1 MPMNKKQYHIA
12 VVISQFNKVVIDGLL
27 SGAKKAFDENSGEKL
42 TVVEVPGAF
51 EIPAA
56 TKKVALKLKPDAIVT
71 LGAVIRG
78 ETKHFDFI
86 SAECSRAIQLLTLE
100 FDIPIMFGVLTTE
113 NANQAIERSTKNNK
127 GYEVMNAAFEMIKTF
142 KDIESSSK

>member
-1 MPMNKKQYHIA
+1 MNKKQYHIA

-71 LGAVIRG
+71 
-78 ETKHFDFI
+78 
-86 SAECSRAIQLLTLE
+86 
-100 FDIPIMFGVLTTE
+100 
-113 NANQAIERSTKNNK
+113 
-127 GYEVMNAAFEMIKTF
+127 
-142 KDIESSSK
+142 